1 TRPSCALSPPPLP
14 MAASAIARTSQM
26 AWRMRRPP
34 LSACWKGAILARR
47 WCELRRQPDIVRF
60 VTAAAIARYDSQVIV
75 RRHGAAPGPLRRLC
89 HGLSAFEGHLRER
102 PPGVDRLRGR
112 LQRGLGVPRLEER
125 HGAVVK
131 LLAGGA
137 SPRFGAAISVNRTAP
152 CLLTF
157 SVSKTI
163 CESPAFDGCL
173 GPPRRSQV
181 YGKETDGAAPRFAQD
196 FTSDASPFPNDQS
209 SRPVPTRLK
218 KTSSRRTPRRS
229 WRSSTTRL

>member
-1 TRPSCALSPPPLP
+1 

-75 RRHGAAPGPLRRLC
+75 RLHGAATGPLRRLC

-102 PPGVDRLRGR
+102 PPGVDRLRG
-112 LQRGLGVPRLEER
+112 
-125 HGAVVK
+125 
-131 LLAGGA
+131 
-137 SPRFGAAISVNRTAP
+137 
-152 CLLTF
+152 
-157 SVSKTI
+157 
-163 CESPAFDGCL
+163 
-173 GPPRRSQV
+173 RSQV